1 MASSS
6 SNSNPPKETV
16 YDVFMNFRGEDTRS
30 GFTSYL
36 YDALIQQGYKT
47 FFDDENLPRG
57 KAISKGLLKAIEDS
71 RSSIVILS
79 ENYAF
84 SSWCLTELAKIV
96 DCMENK
102 GQIVLPIFYHV
113 DPSHVRNQ
121 RESYGKAFEKHES
134 NSELNPMEV
143 DSWKKALKGVA
154 NLGGWTLKKS

>member
-6 SNSNPPKETV
+6 SNSNPQKATV
-16 YDVFMNFRGEDTRS
+16 YDVFMSFRGEDTRK

-36 YDALIQQGYKT
+36 HEALIQQGYKI

-96 DCMENK
+96 ECMESK
-102 GQIVLPIFYHV
+102 GQIVLSIFYHV

-121 RESYGKAFEKHES
+121 RESYRKAFEKHES
-134 NSELNPMEV
+134 NSC
-143 DSWKKALKGVA
+143 
-154 NLGGWTLKKS
+154 